1 MNYKSNVASNCE
13 SLHSHI
19 VLLSFSIPCDHYNDH
34 REKVNN
40 YHGRLVRQMKMQ
52 ASFNIFKIHIRFI
65 CTYVTG
71 YWKTDHKVTLGQLH
85 FIGPANSH
93 THALLHYWAKLTS
106 LLSRDAFADRVKSR
120 QTMGPME
127 GTRWEVWV

>member
-52 ASFNIFKIHIRFI
+52 ASFNIFYSYKIHMYIYESPKCIFI
-65 CTYVTG
+65 CILVNFNTGTYTAV
-71 YWKTDHKVTLGQLH
+71 LQRL
-85 FIGPANSH
+85 
-93 THALLHYWAKLTS
+93 
-106 LLSRDAFADRVKSR
+106 
-120 QTMGPME
+120 M
-127 GTRWEVWV
+127 